1 MDSLLFFLGD
11 ILSEWL
17 TGNSSKSVFM
27 RWVERIVISFVI
39 VLIALGLFYMYRTRR
54 PALTLGAAA
63 VSHRWIR
70 NGPE

>member
-27 RWVERIVISFVI
+27 RWVERIVVFFAI
-39 VLIALGLFYMYRTRR
+39 VLIALVLFYMYRT
-54 PALTLGAAA
+54 
-63 VSHRWIR
+63 
-70 NGPE
+70 

>member
-27 RWVERIVISFVI
+27 RWVERTIIAFVI
-39 VLIALGLFYMYRTRR
+39 MLIALVLFQMY
-54 PALTLGAAA
+54 
-63 VSHRWIR
+63 H
-70 NGPE
+70 N

>member
-1 MDSLLFFLGD
+1 MDSLLSFLGD

-39 VLIALGLFYMYRTRR
+39 MLIALGLFAMYRT
-54 PALTLGAAA
+54 
-63 VSHRWIR
+63 
-70 NGPE
+70 